1 MLSLE
6 VAISTVCKLSQLRR
20 LIGTCEV
27 NCCSTYIKKNTHTSG
42 RQANSFVEAH
52 LFITADKKRLQPCFN
67 VQVAASPLSSSLSGK
82 HL

>member
-1 MLSLE
+1 M
-6 VAISTVCKLSQLRR
+6 
-20 LIGTCEV
+20 
-27 NCCSTYIKKNTHTSG
+27 SG